1 MAVQTRQL
9 ASFHGKPDVLDLRHF
24 SGADLRTLIEEEAAE
39 WNRELHWDYSASAE
53 MILRYADSRI
63 LPGYA
68 LHERGSISAYSFF
81 VYEGNKAV
89 IGDCFASPTLAEER
103 IELQQHLLVHVIET
117 LQQTPGITRIEAQL
131 LLQMSGTLASPF
143 DDEGFQRYR
152 RLFMNVAARKLYK
165 KGGQERPP
173 GIKLQIWQEAH
184 FQPASNLITRC
195 YAGHV
200 DSLIN
205 DQYRTASGSLRFLN
219 NIVRFPG
226 CGSFEPTASFVA
238 TDEASGQMIGLILCS
253 RVRSDMGHVTQICV
267 VPQYRGTGL
276 GRLLLA
282 ASAEQMDRL
291 GARNITLTVT
301 EPNKPAVDL
310 YRGLGFETERT
321 FDAFVWES

>member
-1 MAVQTRQL
+1 M
-9 ASFHGKPDVLDLRHF
+9 
-24 SGADLRTLIEEEAAE
+24 
-39 WNRELHWDYSASAE
+39 
-53 MILRYADSRI
+53 
-63 LPGYA
+63 
-68 LHERGSISAYSFF
+68 
-81 VYEGNKAV
+81 
-89 IGDCFASPTLAEER
+89 
-103 IELQQHLLVHVIET
+103 
-117 LQQTPGITRIEAQL
+117 
-131 LLQMSGTLASPF
+131 
-143 DDEGFQRYR
+143 
-152 RLFMNVAARKLYK
+152 
-165 KGGQERPP
+165 
-173 GIKLQIWQEAH
+173 
-184 FQPASNLITRC
+184 
-195 YAGHV
+195 